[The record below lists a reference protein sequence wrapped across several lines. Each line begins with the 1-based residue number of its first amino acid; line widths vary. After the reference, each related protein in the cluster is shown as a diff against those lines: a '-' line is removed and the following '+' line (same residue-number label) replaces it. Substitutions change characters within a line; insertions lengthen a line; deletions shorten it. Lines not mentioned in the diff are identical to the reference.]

1 MRRCG
6 IVSVRSMR
14 RGDDDSGG
22 TGAEE
27 KDGGSA
33 AATSWGVGMRV
44 SQAAE
49 IQIEMDRKEEG
60 TEAHRL
66 RPTAAVEATGA
77 GGGSKA
83 TAAAIWESRE
93 RERESSGRK
102 PTGGEDCGVI
112 FGCFFRKV
120 LAFC

>member
-1 MRRCG
+1 
-6 IVSVRSMR
+6 
-14 RGDDDSGG
+14 
-22 TGAEE
+22 
-27 KDGGSA
+27 
-33 AATSWGVGMRV
+33 MRV
-44 SQAAE
+44 GQAAAE

-66 RPTAAVEATGA
+66 RPTAAVEAAGA

-112 FGCFFRKV
+112 FRCFFQESPCLLLRS
-120 LAFC
+120 LTDLSLR